1 MTDADKI
8 IAAIDGDKNG
18 KLSKKDMLAYYWENV
33 WEYVCKDTTKGINK
47 WWSRMDTDNSGE
59 LSKEEIIAAV
69 KKYGLM
75 FWTLI
80 IVNLTVKSSFTNK

>member
-18 KLSKKDMLAYYWENV
+18 KLSLKDMIAYYCENV
-33 WEYVCKDTTKGINK
+33 SEYVCKDTTEGIK
-47 WWSRMDTDNSGE
+47 EWWSRMDTDNSGE

-69 KKYGLM
+69 KKYGLK
-75 FWTLI
+75 F
-80 IVNLTVKSSFTNK
+80 